1 MRSSSCPSSLP
12 NRTLIRCSPLQTRDF
27 GSKDLRVSEIG
38 HGLWGMGDWTDS
50 DDRQSLQALQLSLD
64 LGCNFYDTA
73 WAYGDGHSEKLLGQ
87 LIRNNPGAQ
96 IIVATKVPPKDRIWP
111 ADPKDKL
118 ENVFPAEHI
127 IEYTKRSLDNLGIE
141 RIDIQQLH
149 VWDDG
154 WADNPAWQEAAQHL
168 KDEGL
173 IRLFGLSLNRWE
185 PWNGLK
191 AIRTGAVDSIQV
203 IYNIFDQAP
212 EDELFPLCQE
222 LGVGVLARVPLDE
235 GSLSGKLALD
245 TKFPESDWRS
255 RYFGS
260 ENLAD
265 TVERAQAVAQLLP
278 VGMTLAELAMRFSI
292 SHPAVSTSIPGM
304 RKPQHVRGN
313 IAVSDGVDLPAE
325 LIDKLRAH
333 RWDRKV
339 TPWSD

>member
-1 MRSSSCPSSLP
+1 MQYL
-12 NRTLIRCSPLQTRDF
+12 NF
-27 GSKDLRVSEIG
+27 GKSDLKVSEIG
-38 HGLWGMGDWTDS
+38 HGLWGVADWIGSQDKH
-50 DDRQSLQALQLSLD
+50 SLEAMQLSLD

-73 WAYGDGHSEKLLGQ
+73 AAYGDGYSEKLLGK
-87 LIRNNPGAQ
+87 LIKNNPGQ
-96 IIVATKVPPKDRIWP
+96 EIIVATKIPPKNDKWP
-111 ADPKDKL
+111 ADPKDRL
-118 ENVFPAEHI
+118 GDVFPKQHI
-127 IEYTKRSLDNLGIE
+127 IEYTKRSLDYLGIE

-154 WADNPAWQEAAQHL
+154 WADSPVWREAAQQL

-191 AIRTGAVDSIQV
+191 AIHTGAADSIQV

-222 LGVGVLARVPLDE
+222 MGVGVIARVPLDE
-235 GSLSGKLALD
+235 GGLSGKLTKD
-245 TKFPESDWRS
+245 TKFPPEDWRA

-260 ENLAD
+260 ENLRE
-265 TVERAQAVAQLLP
+265 TVDRAEALKNLLP
-278 VGMTLAELAMRFSI
+278 EGMTLPELAMRFSI

-304 RKPQHVRGN
+304 RKPENVRQN
-313 IAVSDGVDLPAE
+313 IAVSDGKPLTPE
-325 LIDKLRAH
+325 LIETLRAH

-339 TPWSD
+339 APWSD

>member
-1 MRSSSCPSSLP
+1 MQYL
-12 NRTLIRCSPLQTRDF
+12 NF
-27 GSKDLRVSEIG
+27 GKSDLKVSEIG
-38 HGLWGMGDWTDS
+38 HGLWGVADWIGSQDKH
-50 DDRQSLQALQLSLD
+50 SLEAMQLSLD

-73 WAYGDGHSEKLLGQ
+73 AAYGDGYSEKLLGK
-87 LIRNNPGAQ
+87 LIKNNPGQ
-96 IIVATKVPPKDRIWP
+96 EIIVATKIPPKNDKWP
-111 ADPKDKL
+111 ADPKDRL
-118 ENVFPAEHI
+118 GDVFPKQHI
-127 IEYTKRSLDNLGIE
+127 IEYTKRSLDYLGIE

-154 WADNPAWQEAAQHL
+154 WADSPVWREAAQQL

-191 AIRTGAVDSIQV
+191 AIHTGAVDSIQV

-222 LGVGVLARVPLDE
+222 MGVGVIARVPLDE
-235 GSLSGKLALD
+235 GGLSGKLTKD
-245 TKFPESDWRS
+245 TKFPPEDWRA

-260 ENLAD
+260 ENLRE
-265 TVERAQAVAQLLP
+265 TVGRAEALKNLLP
-278 VGMTLAELAMRFSI
+278 EGMTLPELAMRFSI

-304 RKPQHVRGN
+304 RKPENVRQN
-313 IAVSDGVDLPAE
+313 IAVSDGKPLTPE
-325 LIDKLRAH
+325 LIETLRAH

-339 TPWSD
+339 APWSD

>member
-1 MRSSSCPSSLP
+1 MQYL
-12 NRTLIRCSPLQTRDF
+12 NF
-27 GSKDLRVSEIG
+27 GKSDLKVSEIG
-38 HGLWGMGDWTDS
+38 HGLWGVADWIGSQDKH
-50 DDRQSLQALQLSLD
+50 SLEAMQLSLD

-73 WAYGDGHSEKLLGQ
+73 AAYGDGYSEKLLGK
-87 LIRNNPGAQ
+87 LIKNNPGQ
-96 IIVATKVPPKDRIWP
+96 EIIVATKIPPKNDKWP
-111 ADPKDKL
+111 ADPKDRL
-118 ENVFPAEHI
+118 GDVFPKQHI
-127 IEYTKRSLDNLGIE
+127 IEYTKRSLDYLGIE

-154 WADNPAWQEAAQHL
+154 WADSPVWREAVQQL

-191 AIRTGAVDSIQV
+191 AIHTGAVDSIQV

-222 LGVGVLARVPLDE
+222 MGVGVIARVPLDE
-235 GSLSGKLALD
+235 GGLSGKLTKD
-245 TKFPESDWRS
+245 TKFPPEDWRA

-260 ENLAD
+260 ENLRE
-265 TVERAQAVAQLLP
+265 TVGRAEALKNLLP
-278 VGMTLAELAMRFSI
+278 EGMTLPELAMRFSI

-304 RKPQHVRGN
+304 RKPENVRQN
-313 IAVSDGVDLPAE
+313 IAVSDGKPLTPE
-325 LIDKLRAH
+325 LIETLRAH

-339 TPWSD
+339 APWSD